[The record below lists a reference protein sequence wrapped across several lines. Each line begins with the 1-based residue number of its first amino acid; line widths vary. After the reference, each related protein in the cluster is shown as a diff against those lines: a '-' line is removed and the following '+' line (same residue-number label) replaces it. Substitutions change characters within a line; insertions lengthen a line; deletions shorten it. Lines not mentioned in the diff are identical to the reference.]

1 MANVL
6 DPLHTAGQLDAGYQQ
21 KGLQPLAKSL
31 VGQGLQGLDR
41 PSLFL

>member
-1 MANVL
+1 MVNVL
-6 DPLHTAGQLDAGYQQ
+6 DPFHTAGRLDAGYQQ

-31 VGQGLQGLDR
+31 VGAGLQGLDR